1 MTEIKNRY
9 SDTGRMIKNAAWW
22 YAAENGTNRRDGLFF
37 AAMFLYY
44 FTYCNQHGIFVLTE
58 WQYRIF
64 SLVTKYQK
72 TQSVQKK

>member
-1 MTEIKNRY
+1 MPH
-9 SDTGRMIKNAAWW
+9 GGM
-22 YAAENGTNRRDGLFF
+22 RRKMARIEEMVYFCDHV
-37 AAMFLYY
+37 LYY

-64 SLVTKYQK
+64 SLVTKCQK